1 MRIRLIDGRDVR
13 PGDLPPRLQ
22 AAGQAMPGVG
32 IVNETFARAYFS
44 GENPVGRS
52 VDVRQSKDLSAPMEI
67 VGYVADAAYRNLR
80 EPVPPTVYVPMVQR
94 QHNTFLVRTTG
105 DSLALAPILRRESFR
120 VRSDLRIHSIQPQDN
135 FIRWHLVRERL
146 LAALSLFFALV
157 ALVLAA
163 VGLYGVLN
171 YSVIRQRHDI
181 SIRMALGARSA
192 HILCRVTTDIA
203 VMICLGSAIGLAGGL
218 ASGRLIEALLFEVKA
233 TDFAMFAMPILTLG
247 GVALV
252 AALPPAIRAARIDPA
267 RMLRSE

>member
-1 MRIRLIDGRDVR
+1 M
-13 PGDLPPRLQ
+13 
-22 AAGQAMPGVG
+22 A
-32 IVNETFARAYFS
+32 
-44 GENPVGRS
+44 
-52 VDVRQSKDLSAPMEI
+52 
-67 VGYVADAAYRNLR
+67 
-80 EPVPPTVYVPMVQR
+80 QR
-94 QHNTFLVRTTG
+94 QHITFLARIAG
-105 DSLALAPILRRESFR
+105 DPQALAPILRREVFRARSDFR
-120 VRSDLRIHSIQPQDN
+120 VHAIQPQDN
-135 FIRWHLVRERL
+135 FIRSHLVRERL

-171 YSVIRQRHDI
+171 YSVTRQRRDI

-192 HILCRVTTDIA
+192 HILRRVTTEIA

-233 TDFAMFAMPILTLG
+233 TDFGMFVMPILTLA

-267 RMLRSE
+267 QTLRSD